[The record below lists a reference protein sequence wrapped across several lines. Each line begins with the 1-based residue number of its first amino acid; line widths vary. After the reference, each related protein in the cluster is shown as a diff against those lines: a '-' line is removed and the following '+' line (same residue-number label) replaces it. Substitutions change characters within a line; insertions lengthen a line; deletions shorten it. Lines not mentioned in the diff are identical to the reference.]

1 MYVCCPLSTPA
12 TPSAV
17 QPAPSPTNP
26 VKTGGTGGNETNR
39 RSGLPVWAI
48 GAIVGVFVVLVFA
61 IIVAVACTYCCYKC
75 TKRKGKWCADVESG
89 KGGGQSSPID
99 KRPLTSGDSV
109 SPDGGT
115 ATINKGNDSVC
126 YKKDPVRNDAT
137 TDPVKPPTTGVH
149 GRGVTRGGG
158 GGKRGGNT
166 GGAAASQSKPG
177 KRSTQNRSTATTSSG
192 GGGGGGGGG
201 RIAGGTATSRSK
213 PAKKG
218 SRIQPS
224 GSSGPP
230 AYSNAT
236 QTGHSAIKP
245 NTNAPKSPTVS
256 ENEKEHS
263 PVKKTR
269 RPAPQAQQSSKPPA
283 NKDTSSERTQ
293 APRSRKP
300 NVTDLG
306 W

>member
-1 MYVCCPLSTPA
+1 M
-12 TPSAV
+12 
-17 QPAPSPTNP
+17 
-26 VKTGGTGGNETNR
+26 
-39 RSGLPVWAI
+39 
-48 GAIVGVFVVLVFA
+48 
-61 IIVAVACTYCCYKC
+61 
-75 TKRKGKWCADVESG
+75 ESG

-115 ATINKGNDSVC
+115 ATINKESNSVC

-149 GRGVTRGGG
+149 GGGVTRGAG

-177 KRSTQNRSTATTSSG
+177 KRSTQNRSTATTSSEANRAS
-192 GGGGGGGGG
+192 GGGGGGG
-201 RIAGGTATSRSK
+201 RNTGGVATSQPKPAKKSTQNRFTATTSSEANRASGGGGGVGGRNTGGVATSQPK
-213 PAKKG
+213 PGKKG

-230 AYSNAT
+230 AHPSAAIAETKKSITT
-236 QTGHSAIKP
+236 QSGHSA